1 MYITSYIIIDL
12 YFLISLLLE
21 TSGYINGFINII
33 FILAFIYGIHFNTKD
48 KGLRYYLEIVWSIF
62 SLLPFGI
69 RIAIF
74 IRLYLLSYHL
84 SDFALDYILNMLPNH
99 SDFGTILGPTVAG
112 PGGSNLPPTGGGGS
126 NLPPGGGS
134 NLPPTGGESNLP
146 PTGSATTN
154 SILASIQHKLVLQA
168 QERHGNAGISIY
180 SGLHIF
186 SSSAVLTPE
195 ERYELGQLVG
205 HDELN
210 GTSGIYNTIMKETE
224 RSSHEYGLR
233 VVRNPYNRPITGSL
247 NDTHSTALFRHYLTK
262 FN

>member
-1 MYITSYIIIDL
+1 
-12 YFLISLLLE
+12 
-21 TSGYINGFINII
+21 
-33 FILAFIYGIHFNTKD
+33 
-48 KGLRYYLEIVWSIF
+48 
-62 SLLPFGI
+62 
-69 RIAIF
+69 
-74 IRLYLLSYHL
+74 
-84 SDFALDYILNMLPNH
+84 MLPNH